1 MALLGPNRLLRLAIG
16 GIVGVTLALAV
27 IAGATAGIASAPSE
41 PQPAAIRDIPSQ
53 YLALYQQAGLA
64 YNVPWQL
71 LAAIGKVE
79 SDHGRNPNAYHPN
92 EAGAQGPM
100 QFIPSSWARYHWA
113 SGNPSSDI
121 NNPRD
126 AIFAA
131 AAYLRVAGAPGD
143 LPRAI
148 FAYNH
153 ADWYVD
159 MVLRQMR
166 AYGYPG

>member
-1 MALLGPNRLLRLAIG
+1 MLGTLIGLFVALVLAS
-16 GIVGVTLALAV
+16 ALA
-27 IAGATAGIASAPSE
+27 AGAVAGVASAAPTNAG
-41 PQPAAIRDIPSQ
+41 PAVADIPPS
-53 YLALYQQAGLA
+53 YLPLYQEAGA
-64 YNVPWQL
+64 AFGIPWQL

-100 QFIPSSWARYHWA
+100 QFIPSSWARYRW
-113 SGNPSSDI
+113 SGGSPNPDI

-153 ADWYVD
+153 AWWYVD

-166 AYGYPG
+166 AYGYPA

>member
-1 MALLGPNRLLRLAIG
+1 MLRTLIG
-16 GIVGVTLALAV
+16 LFLALALAAS
-27 IAGATAGIASAPSE
+27 ILAGAVAGVAAARSTSAP
-41 PQPAAIRDIPSQ
+41 ALADIPSD
-53 YLALYQQAGLA
+53 YLALYQEAGAA
-64 YNVPWQL
+64 YRLPWQL

-79 SDHGRNPNAYHPN
+79 SDHGRNPNAYRPN
-92 EAGAQGPM
+92 QAGAQGPM
-100 QFIPSSWARYHWA
+100 QFIPSSWARYRWA
-113 SGNPSSDI
+113 SGNPNPDI

-148 FAYNH
+148 YAYNH
-153 ADWYVD
+153 AWWYVD

-166 AYGYPG
+166 AYGYPA

>member
-1 MALLGPNRLLRLAIG
+1 MLRTLIGLFIALVLVSAVA
-16 GIVGVTLALAV
+16 VGAV
-27 IAGATAGIASAPSE
+27 AGVASAPSTN
-41 PQPAAIRDIPSQ
+41 PAPGLADISAQ
-53 YLALYQQAGLA
+53 YLVLYQEAGAA
-64 YNVPWQL
+64 YGIPWQL

-100 QFIPSSWARYHWA
+100 QFIPSSWARYRTA
-113 SGNPSSDI
+113 SGSPNPDI

-131 AAYLRVAGAPGD
+131 ASYLRVAGAPGD

-153 ADWYVD
+153 AWWYVD

-166 AYGYPG
+166 AYGYPA

>member
-1 MALLGPNRLLRLAIG
+1 MLSPDRFLRLAASA
-16 GIVGVTLALAV
+16 IVALVLCLGVV
-27 IAGATAGIASAPSE
+27 AGATSGVASAPA
-41 PQPAAIRDIPSQ
+41 QPKPGAVNDIPRD

-64 YNVPWQL
+64 YDVPWQL

-100 QFIPSSWARYHWA
+100 QFIPSSWARYRWA
-113 SGNPSSDI
+113 SGNPSPDV

-131 AAYLRVAGAPGD
+131 ADYLRVAGAPQD

-148 FAYNH
+148 YAYNH
-153 ADWYVD
+153 AWWYVD
-159 MVLRQMR
+159 MVLRQMHT
-166 AYGYPG
+166 YGYSG

>member
-1 MALLGPNRLLRLAIG
+1 MPGPERLVRLFIG
-16 GIVGVTLALAV
+16 AVIGVTIGLAV
-27 IAGATAGIASAPSE
+27 VAGATAGVASVPSTPAPASVS
-41 PQPAAIRDIPSQ
+41 DIPSD
-53 YLALYQQAGLA
+53 YLALYRQAAFA
-64 YNVPWQL
+64 YGVPWQL

-79 SDHGRNPNAYHPN
+79 SDHGRNPNAYRPN

-100 QFIPSSWARYHWA
+100 QFIPSSWARYRWA
-113 SGNPSSDI
+113 SGSTNPDI
-121 NNPRD
+121 NNARD

-148 FAYNH
+148 FSYNH
-153 ADWYVD
+153 AAWYVE

-166 AYGYPG
+166 AYGYPA

>member
-1 MALLGPNRLLRLAIG
+1 MLAPDRLLRLAIG
-16 GIVGVTLALAV
+16 GILGVTFALAV
-27 IAGATAGIASAPSE
+27 VAGATAGITSAPSE
-41 PQPAAIRDIPSQ
+41 PRPAAVSDIPSA

-79 SDHGRNPNAYHPN
+79 SDHGRNPNAYRPN

-100 QFIPSSWARYHWA
+100 QFIPSSWARYRWA
-113 SGNPSSDI
+113 GGNPSPDI

-153 ADWYVD
+153 AWWYVD
-159 MVLRQMR
+159 MVQRQMD
-166 AYGYPG
+166 AYGYRG

>member
-1 MALLGPNRLLRLAIG
+1 
-16 GIVGVTLALAV
+16 
-27 IAGATAGIASAPSE
+27 
-41 PQPAAIRDIPSQ
+41 
-53 YLALYQQAGLA
+53 
-64 YNVPWQL
+64 
-71 LAAIGKVE
+71 
-79 SDHGRNPNAYHPN
+79 
-92 EAGAQGPM
+92 M
-100 QFIPSSWARYHWA
+100 QFIPSSWARYRWA

-153 ADWYVD
+153 AGWYVD
-159 MVLRQMR
+159 MVLRQMQ
-166 AYGYPG
+166 AYGYRG

>member
-16 GIVGVTLALAV
+16 GIVALTFSLAV

-41 PQPAAIRDIPSQ
+41 PRPAAISDIPSP

-100 QFIPSSWARYHWA
+100 QFIPSSWARYRWA

-153 ADWYVD
+153 AGWYVD
-159 MVLRQMR
+159 MVLRQMQ
-166 AYGYPG
+166 AYGYRG

>member
-1 MALLGPNRLLRLAIG
+1 MARQYFRPLFAKLAE
-16 GIVGVTLALAV
+16 VLS
-27 IAGATAGIASAPSE
+27 AGIK
-41 PQPAAIRDIPSQ
+41 
-53 YLALYQQAGLA
+53 AGEFRP
-64 YNVPWQL
+64 V
-71 LAAIGKVE
+71 
-79 SDHGRNPNAYHPN
+79 D
-92 EAGAQGPM
+92 PM
-100 QFIPSSWARYHWA
+100 QFIPSSWARYRWA

-166 AYGYPG
+166 AYGYRG

>member
-1 MALLGPNRLLRLAIG
+1 MLGPDRLLRLAIG
-16 GIVGVTLALAV
+16 GIVTLTFGLAV
-27 IAGATAGIASAPSE
+27 VAGATAGIASVPSE
-41 PQPAAIRDIPSQ
+41 ARPAAVSDIPSE
-53 YLALYQQAGLA
+53 YLVLYQQAALA
-64 YNVPWQL
+64 YNLPWQL

-100 QFIPSSWARYHWA
+100 QFIPSSWARYRWA

-153 ADWYVD
+153 AGWYVD

-166 AYGYPG
+166 AYGYRG

>member
-1 MALLGPNRLLRLAIG
+1 MPGPDRLLRLVIG
-16 GIVGVTLALAV
+16 SIVAVMFGLAV
-27 IAGATAGIASAPSE
+27 VAGATVGVASAPAE
-41 PQPAAIRDIPSQ
+41 PQPAAVGDIPAD
-53 YLALYQQAGLA
+53 YLVLYQQAGLA
-64 YNVPWQL
+64 YGIPWQL

-79 SDHGRNPNAYHPN
+79 SDHGHNPNAYRPN

-100 QFIPSSWARYHWA
+100 QFIPSSWARYRWA
-113 SGNPSSDI
+113 SGNPTPDV

-131 AAYLRVAGAPGD
+131 AAYLRVAGAPQD

-148 FAYNH
+148 YAYNH
-153 ADWYVD
+153 AWWYVD

>member
-1 MALLGPNRLLRLAIG
+1 
-16 GIVGVTLALAV
+16 
-27 IAGATAGIASAPSE
+27 
-41 PQPAAIRDIPSQ
+41 
-53 YLALYQQAGLA
+53 
-64 YNVPWQL
+64 
-71 LAAIGKVE
+71 
-79 SDHGRNPNAYHPN
+79 
-92 EAGAQGPM
+92 M
-100 QFIPSSWARYHWA
+100 QFIPSSWARYRWA
-113 SGNPSSDI
+113 SGNPSPDI

-153 ADWYVD
+153 AWWYVD
-159 MVLRQMR
+159 MVVRQMR

>member
-1 MALLGPNRLLRLAIG
+1 
-16 GIVGVTLALAV
+16 
-27 IAGATAGIASAPSE
+27 
-41 PQPAAIRDIPSQ
+41 
-53 YLALYQQAGLA
+53 
-64 YNVPWQL
+64 VPWQL

-79 SDHGRNPNAYHPN
+79 SDHGRNPNAYRPN

-100 QFIPSSWARYHWA
+100 QFIPSSWALYRWA
-113 SGNPSSDI
+113 SGNPSPDV

-126 AIFAA
+126 AIFAS

-148 FAYNH
+148 YAYNH
-153 ADWYVD
+153 AGWYVD

-166 AYGYPG
+166 AYGYRG

>member
-1 MALLGPNRLLRLAIG
+1 MLGPDRLLRLAISS
-16 GIVGVTLALAV
+16 IVAVTFGLAAV
-27 IAGATAGIASAPSE
+27 AGATAGIASAPSV
-41 PQPAAIRDIPSQ
+41 PKPAAVRDIPSD
-53 YLALYQQAGLA
+53 YLVLYQQAGLA

-79 SDHGRNPNAYHPN
+79 SDHGRNPNAYRPN

-100 QFIPSSWARYHWA
+100 QFIPSSWARYRWA
-113 SGNPSSDI
+113 SGNPSPDI
-121 NNPRD
+121 NSARD

-148 FAYNH
+148 YAYNH
-153 ADWYVD
+153 AWWYVD

-166 AYGYPG
+166 AYGYPR